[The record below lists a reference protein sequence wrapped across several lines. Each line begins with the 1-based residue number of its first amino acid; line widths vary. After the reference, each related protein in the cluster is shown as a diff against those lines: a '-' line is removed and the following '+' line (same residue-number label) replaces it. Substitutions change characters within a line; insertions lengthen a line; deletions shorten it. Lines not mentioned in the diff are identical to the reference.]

1 MEEDKK
7 RDSKVTEDPFSRMMF
22 GSKSKVEETQDQ
34 QPSLDFEELMVN
46 IDSLIESAQNLKP
59 LFHKV
64 FPIIEQLWKKE

>member
-7 RDSKVTEDPFSRMMF
+7 SDGKVAEDPFSRMMF
-22 GSKSKVEETQDQ
+22 GSKSEVEENQVQ
-34 QPSLDFEELMVN
+34 QASLDYEELMVN

>member
-1 MEEDKK
+1 MEEDKN
-7 RDSKVTEDPFSRMMF
+7 RDSKAARDPFSRMMF
-22 GSKSKVEETQDQ
+22 GSKSKLEDNQDQ
-34 QPSLDFEELMVN
+34 QPSLDYEELMVN